1 MPWHIGWIDEDLH
14 VYDSTVSDPLPPD
27 EVEAF
32 YDAWFDLVENGPAP
46 LFALFD
52 FSKMQKPLRSPLM
65 SDVRFIQ
72 MGRFRDKIEV
82 IAGVAS
88 SSWMR
93 SIATSGARILRRA
106 DWFVFHETREQAID
120 FLIKRARERLGKP
133 EQPAAPAAP
142 KPKAA
147 GSSTQAAPS
156 PAAEKPASAEK
167 PAAPDAPPAGATSP
181 PPDSPPEK

>member
-72 MGRFRDKIEV
+72 MGRFRDKIDV

-93 SIATSGARILRRA
+93 NIATSGARILRRA
-106 DWFVFHETREQAID
+106 DWFVFHDTREQAIE

-133 EQPAAPAAP
+133 GSAAPP
-142 KPKAA
+142 
-147 GSSTQAAPS
+147 
-156 PAAEKPASAEK
+156 PAAEKPASAEGKPAAAQPAPEEK
-167 PAAPDAPPAGATSP
+167 PAAPDAPPAGAKSP
-181 PPDSPPEK
+181 PGSPPEK